1 MFAPRM
7 NASSDLGLRI
17 AHSFMLDE
25 DSISIV
31 LHGEKTLTY
40 LAPALGFSYSLG
52 RVVFDTLW
60 RLLMLGH

>member
-1 MFAPRM
+1 
-7 NASSDLGLRI
+7 
-17 AHSFMLDE
+17 MLDE